1 MLLQLAMLMMLL
13 PEMGRQIYMIIMRGW
28 SLQGTRREEGGL
40 VSIDRKVGTSRTRLV
55 VLKGTSLRR
64 KVRTPESL
72 RMRLR
77 IILIIKIRIGWN
89 LLSGNY
95 KGFRFCVN
103 SSRVIGTN
111 DVSCYYRS
119 RTLRILKTEIIFR
132 NVTWA
137 IKQKSNLIDQLIY
150 LDCDCIFL
158 WIDWYLCL

>member
-1 MLLQLAMLMMLL
+1 M
-13 PEMGRQIYMIIMRGW
+13 
-28 SLQGTRREEGGL
+28 
-40 VSIDRKVGTSRTRLV
+40 
-55 VLKGTSLRR
+55 LKGTSLRR

-137 IKQKSNLIDQLIY
+137 IK
-150 LDCDCIFL
+150 
-158 WIDWYLCL
+158 